1 MTLHRNARTCPNSR
15 RLIADRVLG
24 GGWTLAAA
32 AEAAGVSVPT
42 ARKWVRRFRE
52 LGDAGLR
59 DRSSAPKRIP
69 HRTPPER
76 ERTILSLRALRLTGE
91 QIAAALGMAPSTVSL
106 VLKRNG
112 QGRLPRP
119 WASEP
124 ERRYQRSRAGELV
137 HVDIKKLGRIA
148 RPGHRVTGSRA
159 SAGYHRARFEQGWE
173 YVHVCVDDATRLAYV
188 EVLEDES
195 PATCIGFLERAIAHL
210 ASYGIQVERVMT
222 DNGNPY
228 RSKAHALAC
237 QRLGVRHLRTEPY
250 TPRTNGKAE
259 RFIQTLINGWAYGA
273 IYGSSAERTAALAPW
288 LHTYNHH
295 RPHRSLGRK
304 PPATRLAELHNEAR
318 THT

>member
-1 MTLHRNARTCPNSR
+1 M
-15 RLIADRVLG
+15 
-24 GGWTLAAA
+24 
-32 AEAAGVSVPT
+32 
-42 ARKWVRRFRE
+42 
-52 LGDAGLR
+52 
-59 DRSSAPKRIP
+59 
-69 HRTPPER
+69 
-76 ERTILSLRALRLTGE
+76 
-91 QIAAALGMAPSTVSL
+91 
-106 VLKRNG
+106 LKRNG

-188 EVLEDES
+188 EMLEDER

-237 QRLGVRHLRTEPY
+237 QRLGSPPSAHRALHAAHQRQGRALHPDADQRLGLRRHLRLER
-250 TPRTNGKAE
+250 RTH
-259 RFIQTLINGWAYGA
+259 R
-273 IYGSSAERTAALAPW
+273 RTSALAP
-288 LHTYNHH
+288 HQQ
-295 RPHRSLGRK
+295 P
-304 PPATRLAELHNEAR
+304 PPATPIARPQTPRNPPRRRHNEAR
-318 THT
+318 THN

>member
-52 LGDAGLR
+52 QGDAGLG

-76 ERTILSLRALRLTGE
+76 ERAILSLRALRLTGE

-188 EVLEDES
+188 EVLEDER
-195 PATCIGFLERAIAHL
+195 PASCIGFLERAIAHL

-222 DNGNPY
+222 DNGNPLSLKGA
-228 RSKAHALAC
+228 RARLPAPGSPPFAHRALHAAHQRQGRALHPDAD
-237 QRLGVRHLRTEPY
+237 QRLGLRRHLRLERRTHRR
-250 TPRTNGKAE
+250 TP
-259 RFIQTLINGWAYGA
+259 
-273 IYGSSAERTAALAPW
+273 ALAPH
-288 LHTYNHH
+288 LQ
-295 RPHRSLGRK
+295 P
-304 PPATRLAELHNEAR
+304 PPAAPIAR
-318 THT
+318 PQTPRNPPRRTTQRG

>member
-52 LGDAGLR
+52 QGDAGLG

-76 ERTILSLRALRLTGE
+76 ERAILSLRALRLTGE

-112 QGRLPRP
+112 QGRLLRP

-188 EVLEDES
+188 EVLEDER
-195 PATCIGFLERAIAHL
+195 PATCIGFLERALAHL

-228 RSKAHALAC
+228 RSKAHVLAC

-273 IYGSSAERTAALAPW
+273 IYGSSAERTAALPPW

-295 RPHRSLGRK
+295 RPHQPLGRT